1 MKTLGEV
8 LQLSAKFLSDK
19 GVGSSRRMAD
29 ELLSTLLNLPRI
41 ELYMQFDRPME
52 TFELDRY
59 RDYIKRAA
67 TGEPWQYIVGEVE
80 FYHCKIAVSP
90 KVLIPRP
97 ETEILV
103 SKVVEQIPDQPLTV
117 WDLCCGSGCMGIA
130 LKKAR
135 PQWNVA
141 LSDVSAE
148 ALAIARKNAEHNGA
162 AVQFF
167 QGDLLQPFAG
177 QKADMVV
184 CNPPYIT
191 ESDYRG
197 LDRGVREF
205 EPKGALVGG
214 PTGFEFYVR
223 LAKELPRYLNP
234 GAKVFFEI
242 GTGMASQVVDLFQ
255 EACWIKKSAE
265 RDWASHDRF
274 IFLEFQ

>member
-19 GVGSSRRMAD
+19 GVGSPRRMAD

-52 TFELDRY
+52 VFELDRY

-135 PQWNVA
+135 PQWDIA
-141 LSDVSAE
+141 LSDISAE
-148 ALAIARKNAEHNGA
+148 ALAVARNNGERNGA

-177 QKADMVV
+177 RKADVVV
-184 CNPPYIT
+184 CNPPYIA
-191 ESDYRG
+191 ESEYAG
-197 LDRGVREF
+197 LDQSVKGF
-205 EPKGALVGG
+205 EPKTALISGT
-214 PTGFEFYVR
+214 TGFEFYAR
-223 LAKELPRYLNP
+223 LAQELPRHLNP
-234 GAKVFFEI
+234 GAKVFFEV
-242 GTGMASQVVDLFQ
+242 GTGMGSRVLDLFTDP
-255 EACWIKKSAE
+255 CWVKKSAE
-265 RDWASHDRF
+265 RDWAGHDRF